1 MCGVELSVLTTKPLD
16 HFCYLHVSEAFTA
29 HMLVWLLFSTYFLVP
44 VLGFHC
50 WGFFSPAVL
59 IASALVPLGLCQTWC
74 NVLIMFFMG
83 YSMRHESLV
92 LEFLPTI
99 NAFLSFKLKIAGCL
113 FFALLV
119 AVAVA
124 PSYRREAYTVAVL
137 FGAFLG
143 PGQLGCSFLMI
154 FLFEL
159 TSSISYI
166 RFQGVRRTVGIT

>member
-1 MCGVELSVLTTKPLD
+1 
-16 HFCYLHVSEAFTA
+16 
-29 HMLVWLLFSTYFLVP
+29 
-44 VLGFHC
+44 
-50 WGFFSPAVL
+50 
-59 IASALVPLGLCQTWC
+59 
-74 NVLIMFFMG
+74 MG
-83 YSMRHESLV
+83 YSMSHESLV

-99 NAFLSFKLKIAGCL
+99 KAFLWFKLKIAGCL

-119 AVAVA
+119 A
-124 PSYRREAYTVAVL
+124 PTYLRRREAYTVAVL

-143 PGQLGCSFLMI
+143 PGFAQLGCSFLMI